1 MLYTALVNEASGNKG
16 QASKYYSIVGTWNPY
31 FEEGIIA
38 AADFFK
44 REDED
49 KMKPYNILVE
59 AIQINNNS
67 YRLLKAYA
75 EEAERMGFD
84 EYAANARQRMQDIR
98 SSLQ

>member
-1 MLYTALVNEASGNKG
+1 MSEASGENDK
-16 QASKYYSIVGTWNPY
+16 ARKYYSVVGTWNPY

-38 AADFFK
+38 AADFF
-44 REDED
+44 RRQSAD

-59 AIQINNNS
+59 AIQVNNNS

-84 EYAANARQRMQDIR
+84 EYAANARLRMQGIR
-98 SSLQ
+98 SSLR